1 MLTYLSVVSGEP
13 AQNGPTCMQDK
24 FTRPS
29 KKRKA
34 VWAFCVCVLGIMGT
48 DAPNGTPVWTPYLS
62 SVVIGSLFSLI
73 SCFS

>member
-1 MLTYLSVVSGEP
+1 MVLHACKTSLSGL
-13 AQNGPTCMQDK
+13 
-24 FTRPS
+24 S

-34 VWAFCVCVLGIMGT
+34 VWALCVCVLGIMGS
-48 DAPNGTPVWTPYLS
+48 DAPSGTPVWTPYLS